1 MSELLEY
8 RTLFV
13 ASGSVGGAL
22 LMLFALQTGKPY
34 RGFVRVAVG
43 LQVLGAAILIGGLR
57 GYVPDALWIIQVTA
71 LSTFGLID
79 SGIRVFC
86 GRPRRGRW
94 PYIYVLLAMILQT
107 YLFFT
112 EPIHLRILS
121 TSLLLIPI
129 SLDAAL
135 ALLRTTPRES
145 KFGHHFTATVFLLF
159 CVAAS
164 FRVISVVLSRGS
176 DSPYFARNP
185 ANTIFFL
192 LLFFLILACAFGL
205 IALTHERLMAELK
218 ARHEQFVSESQE
230 RARAEQQLAQSEQ
243 LAAVGRLAG
252 GIAHFFNNDA
262 HVIQLS
268 CWLLRDFLSATGSPA
283 FKYIINSDYI
293 AQIENASR
301 RSSEIAG
308 RMLQFAQSKILQTS
322 KFDPTPMLDR
332 IIPEL
337 RMAAGEKIEVTTSAT
352 AKVPAVELDAD
363 VLKEAIV
370 ALARNAREA
379 MPVGGKLSISL
390 REEEL
395 DPVRAKQLGI
405 PPSTFVLLSVAD
417 TGSGMDAETLRHV
430 FEPFFT
436 TQARANV
443 EGLGLASAY
452 GFIRQSG
459 GTITVRS
466 TPKRGSTFELYL
478 PTARL

>member
-1 MSELLEY
+1 M
-8 RTLFV
+8 
-13 ASGSVGGAL
+13 
-22 LMLFALQTGKPY
+22 M
-34 RGFVRVAVG
+34 
-43 LQVLGAAILIGGLR
+43 
-57 GYVPDALWIIQVTA
+57 
-71 LSTFGLID
+71 
-79 SGIRVFC
+79 
-86 GRPRRGRW
+86 
-94 PYIYVLLAMILQT
+94 LQT

-112 EPIHLRILS
+112 EPVHLRMIS

-135 ALLRTTPRES
+135 ALLTTTPRES
-145 KFGHHFTATVFLLF
+145 KFGHHFTATVFILF
-159 CVAAS
+159 CVAACL
-164 FRVISVVLSRGS
+164 RITSVVLSRGN

-185 ANTIFFL
+185 ANTVFFS
-192 LLFFLILACAFGL
+192 LLFFLILAWTFGL
-205 IALTHERLMAELK
+205 IALAQERLVAELK
-218 ARHEQFVSESQE
+218 ASHEQFVSETEE
-230 RARAEQQLAQSEQ
+230 RVRAEHHLAQSER

-268 CWLLRDFLSATGSPA
+268 CWLLRDLLRATGSPA
-283 FKYIINSDYI
+283 FKYIISSDYI
-293 AQIENASR
+293 ARIEKASR

-308 RMLQFAQSKILQTS
+308 RMLQFAQTKMLQTS
-322 KFDPTPMLDR
+322 KFDLTPMLDQ

-337 RMAAGEKIEVTTSAT
+337 RRAAGEKIEVTTSAT
-352 AKVPAVELDAD
+352 AKVPAVELDANI
-363 VLKEAIV
+363 LKEAMV
-370 ALARNAREA
+370 ALARNARAA

-395 DPVRAKQLGI
+395 DPVRARQLGI

-436 TQARANV
+436 TKERPNV

-478 PTARL
+478 PTAHLRTSRRVYH